1 MTENIDLKKIEK
13 KILKTAHQHGVFDT
27 MIGFIVLGM
36 AFGPFFRESLPPPY
50 NYFLWPL
57 IIVLI
62 ADIFAIIILK
72 YVIQPRIGIVK
83 PGPSLKSI
91 RKKLF
96 IVTSIQVI
104 IHLIFIIILAIGIS
118 PGIHVEGFMFMLI
131 IGLFFIPIF
140 AVIAYLMKYPR
151 LYLIGMLIWLAI
163 FINELLYDPID
174 YRIRWLLSYGII
186 GSVIFITGLVI
197 FIQFLKKHPKVK
209 SEMI

>member
-1 MTENIDLKKIEK
+1 LTENIDLKKIEK
-13 KILKTAHQHGVFDT
+13 KILKTAHQHGLFD
-27 MIGFIVLGM
+27 MMLGFIVLGM
-36 AFGPFFRESLPPPY
+36 AFGPIFRESLPPPY

-57 IIVLI
+57 IVILI
-62 ADIFAIIILK
+62 AEIPILIVLK

-83 PGPSLKSI
+83 PGPSLKSM
-91 RKKLF
+91 RNKLL

-104 IHLIFIIILAIGIS
+104 MHLIFIIILAIGS
-118 PGIHVEGFMFMLI
+118 GTGIHVEGIMFILI

-140 AVIAYLMKYPR
+140 AIIAYLMKYPR

-163 FINELLYDPID
+163 IINELLYDAID

-186 GSVIFITGLVI
+186 GSVIFIGGLVI
-197 FIQFLKKHPKVK
+197 FIQFLKKHPKRK

>member
-1 MTENIDLKKIEK
+1 MTENLDLKYIEK
-13 KILKTAHQHGVFDT
+13 KILKTAHQHGLFDM

-36 AFGPFFRESLPPPY
+36 AFGPIFRESLPPPY

-57 IIVLI
+57 IVLLI
-62 ADIFAIIILK
+62 AEISVIFVLK
-72 YVIQPRIGIVK
+72 YVIQPRIGIAK
-83 PGPSLKSI
+83 PGPSLKSL
-91 RKKLF
+91 RKKLI
-96 IVTSIQVI
+96 IVISIQVI
-104 IHLIFIIILAIGIS
+104 IHLIFIIVLIIGTGT
-118 PGIHVEGFMFMLI
+118 GIHVEGIMFLLI

-140 AVIAYLMKYPR
+140 AIIAYLMKYPR

-197 FIQFLKKHPKVK
+197 FIRFLKKYPKPK
-209 SEMI
+209 IEMV

>member
-1 MTENIDLKKIEK
+1 MTQNIDLKDIEK

-57 IIVLI
+57 IVVLI
-62 ADIFAIIILK
+62 AIIFPMIVLK

-83 PGPSLKSI
+83 PGLSLKSI

-104 IHLIFIIILAIGIS
+104 IHLIFIIILAIGIGS
-118 PGIHVEGFMFMLI
+118 GIHVEGFMFMLI

-140 AVIAYLMKYPR
+140 AIIAYLMKYPR

-186 GSVIFITGLVI
+186 GSGIFITGLVI
-197 FIQFLKKHPKVK
+197 FIQFLKKHPKLK
-209 SEMI
+209 SEMV